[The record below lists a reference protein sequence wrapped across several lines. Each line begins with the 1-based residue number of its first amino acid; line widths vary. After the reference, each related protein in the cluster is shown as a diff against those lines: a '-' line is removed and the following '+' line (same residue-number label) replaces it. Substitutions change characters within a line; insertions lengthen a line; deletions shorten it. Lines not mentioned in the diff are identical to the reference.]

1 MKVATTQEEEHV
13 RTTNTVLLQN
23 TGSTH
28 EEHINANIIDKIFL
42 EVFASQAVAV
52 KHKVPS
58 SLPPAPMMNCH
69 SVVYYL
75 VALR

>member
-1 MKVATTQEEEHV
+1 METTPEEEHV
-13 RTTNTVLLQN
+13 CSTNIVSLHN

-28 EEHINANIIDKIFL
+28 EEQINVNTIDKIFL
-42 EVFASQAVAV
+42 EVCASQAFAV
-52 KHKVPS
+52 EHKVPS
-58 SLPPAPMMNCH
+58 SLPPSSPMMNCH